1 MDISDWIAFIGVIV
15 AIMIPM
21 MGTIMRLNSTI
32 TRLNVNMEHKREDG
46 QRRNHRLAVH
56 SDKLDHLET
65 KVAEHDI
72 EIQNLKDHQNC
83 ANRGKII

>member
-1 MDISDWIAFIGVIV
+1 MDVEVLIAFISVVV
-15 AIMIPM
+15 AIMAPM

-32 TRLNVNMEHKREDG
+32 TRLNVNMEHQREDG
-46 QRRNHRLAVH
+46 ERRNHRLDVH
-56 SDKLDHLET
+56 SDKIDHLET

-83 ANRGKII
+83 ANRGKTY

>member
-1 MDISDWIAFIGVIV
+1 MDVEVWIAFISVVV
-15 AIMIPM
+15 AIMAPM

-32 TRLNVNMEHKREDG
+32 TRLNVNMEHQREDG
-46 QRRNHRLAVH
+46 ERRNHRLDVH
-56 SDKLDHLET
+56 SEKIDHLET

-83 ANRGKII
+83 ANRGKTY